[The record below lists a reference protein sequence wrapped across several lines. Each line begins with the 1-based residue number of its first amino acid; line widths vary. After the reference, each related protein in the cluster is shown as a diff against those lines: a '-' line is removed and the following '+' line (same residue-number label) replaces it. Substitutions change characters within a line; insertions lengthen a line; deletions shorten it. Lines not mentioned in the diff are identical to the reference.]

1 MQQSVQ
7 PGNMSFKMHHLWIQ
21 QHLWLV
27 SSSTHLQFITIIAAA
42 YTWLYLSPVLSIPP
56 PDSESCT
63 RSSCCSCSFSTVVL
77 FVVYKVFPCFGLFCF
92 FSPCVPHL
100 DFLST
105 SICQNLS
112 CQLHITVQ
120 TPSSCLLFWAASFT
134 LFTLKLLNFS
144 QCLLWTVLMN
154 MLLLVI
160 INHTTIFRP
169 NSTITIYFSSC
180 KSNWEKSYKEVK
192 IFARWKLFEKLFWQ
206 E

>member
-42 YTWLYLSPVLSIPP
+42 YTCLYLSPVLSIPP

-120 TPSSCLLFWAASFT
+120 TSSSCLL
-134 LFTLKLLNFS
+134 LL
-144 QCLLWTVLMN
+144 
-154 MLLLVI
+154 LLLVI